1 MRARRPQH
9 GLAGAVGDRGVQAAK
24 ALAQRR
30 QVQENLRHFHRVQ
43 GNRVQDCQ
51 RTQVVI
57 DELPPPPS
65 LPTWKRRPCLVR
77 GREGL
82 FSAGS

>member
-24 ALAQRR
+24 ALTQRR

-57 DELPPPPS
+57 DELPPPP